1 MISCPSAAT
10 LARLGTDWLDQDT
23 LSSIEDHIEHC
34 ADCQDRLDRLRRND
48 ARPDPADA
56 DRRLLPAESPE
67 IPGFVIERE
76 LGRGSMSVVYLARQP
91 NLGRLVA
98 LKVVRSGPSAGSHEY
113 ARWLREGRSFSLL
126 RHENVV
132 RLHDVGEADGWLY
145 LVLEY
150 VPGGTLNDRLDVPY
164 AALDAARLLEAVAGA
179 VEAIHRAGLLH
190 LDLKPSNILIDAA
203 PGAPRERETPR
214 VGDFGLAYSWDDPDA
229 TANAIG
235 PIGPIGTPRYMAPEQ
250 LGADRDRLGP
260 AADIYGLGALL
271 YHVMTGRPPFV
282 APSVA
287 ETLEQVRHQEPVPP
301 RRLIPA
307 IPRDLETICLK
318 CLRKEPGQRYA
329 TARAVADDLR
339 RFLDGVAIS
348 TRPDPPAV
356 KAWRWCRRRPAVAA
370 LAAALAFTFFAGFL
384 GMFRL
389 WRHAESERGRAE
401 RERSCAEEAQ
411 ARAEADLGHAAGL
424 LDQLIELNAG
434 GQHNLPKVVSPERM
448 ITLLQG
454 CASRRPRARPP
465 AAPSRDDAPSTELG
479 QRSPG
484 RHPLRGVAMGRGATL
499 ARKFAPGGRGR
510 DPTATPRRLPEGLA
524 TQ

>member
-1 MISCPSAAT
+1 M
-10 LARLGTDWLDQDT
+10 
-23 LSSIEDHIEHC
+23 
-34 ADCQDRLDRLRRND
+34 
-48 ARPDPADA
+48 
-56 DRRLLPAESPE
+56 
-67 IPGFVIERE
+67 
-76 LGRGSMSVVYLARQP
+76 
-91 NLGRLVA
+91 
-98 LKVVRSGPSAGSHEY
+98 
-113 ARWLREGRSFSLL
+113 
-126 RHENVV
+126 
-132 RLHDVGEADGWLY
+132 
-145 LVLEY
+145 
-150 VPGGTLNDRLDVPY
+150 
-164 AALDAARLLEAVAGA
+164 
-179 VEAIHRAGLLH
+179 
-190 LDLKPSNILIDAA
+190 
-203 PGAPRERETPR
+203 
-214 VGDFGLAYSWDDPDA
+214 GDFGLAYSWDDPDA

-401 RERSCAEEAQ
+401 RERSRAEEAQ

-454 CASRRPRARPP
+454 ARR
-465 AAPSRDDAPSTELG
+465 DVLEL
-479 QRSPG
+479 
-484 RHPLRGVAMGRGATL
+484 A
-499 ARKFAPGGRGR
+499 
-510 DPTATPRRLPEGLA
+510 RRLPHRETMLLQLNSVNDRLGVILSEESRWDEVRHLHESSLREAEDAIRQLPRADFPRGWRLSDLTHLAQLAEKEGKPEEVEAHLTRAIACSEEWTRAAPGPAPSSHWWELA
-524 TQ
+524 ANWRDSSPNGGAATRPGTCCWPMIARSKRRPGIGSMRGSRSSASSIPWTSATWAWDRPPIRGPMRSVRPIPWPCSLPRTAIAYRRRSGRNWRCAGSSSPGIPRPRRPGRSSGSPTS